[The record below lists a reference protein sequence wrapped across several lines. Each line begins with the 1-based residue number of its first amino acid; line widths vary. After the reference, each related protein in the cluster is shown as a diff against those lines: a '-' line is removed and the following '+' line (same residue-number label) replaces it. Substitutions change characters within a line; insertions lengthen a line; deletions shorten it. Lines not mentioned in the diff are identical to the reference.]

1 MFVTDDIFN
10 VFLRC
15 TYSLFIGDPYFCVTE
30 LIVARN
36 TGMVAFVPK
45 VPSVFTFENESR
57 YIICIKPMKYGLLRY
72 VCVTEWLIG
81 QFY

>member
-1 MFVTDDIFN
+1 MIFN

-15 TYSLFIGDPYFCVTE
+15 TYSLFIGDPYFGVTE

-36 TGMVAFVPK
+36 TDMLVFVPI
-45 VPSVFTFENESR
+45 VTSVLTFENESR
-57 YIICIKPMKYGLLRY
+57 YIICIKPMKYGLSKY

-81 QFY
+81 QFYFYAF